1 MKQADLRAPA
11 FERHLQGFDRH
22 VSVIR
27 RDRLYREDGKLDSQI
42 VAKGDFLGAACGM
55 LEEIQQAL
63 FAQAQARLLGNIDK
77 SITSLDALK
86 AYFGQSKKPGWALVQ
101 WAKPS
106 GAALDKVVEWLKGE
120 KLTLRN
126 VPTDAESADGTCIF
140 TGEKAVER
148 VLVGR
153 SY

>member
-1 MKQADLRAPA
+1 MIEVGGRDMA
-11 FERHLQGFDRH
+11 GGN

-27 RDRLYREDGKLDSQI
+27 RDRLYREDGKLDSQV
-42 VAKGDFLGAACGM
+42 VAKDDFLGGATGM
-55 LEEIQQAL
+55 IEEIQQAL
-63 FAQAQARLLGNIDK
+63 FTDAQARLLGNIDK
-77 SITSLDALK
+77 SVTSLDGLK
-86 AYFGQSKKPGWALVQ
+86 AYFGASRKPGWALVQ
-101 WAKPS
+101 WAKPT

-126 VPTDAESADGTCIF
+126 IPSEAEAADGVCVF